1 MEMKSTPN
9 QPIIKLIDE
18 TFKEE
23 PEVFEVCM
31 YAMSTLA
38 IQYEILAGMLL
49 GKTELRGI
57 PPEAYHLM
65 RRFDNGMTQNQFYLE
80 SFAPI
85 KIMLGM
91 DDIRLNTMRQFIA
104 QGERTG
110 EKHFFEQAKS
120 FMFSRFDV
128 LTTIAQ
134 IWKGVTFAEEF
145 HSKLHAVVELG
156 PELEAY
162 FNERGV

>member
-1 MEMKSTPN
+1 MDMSSTPN

-18 TFKEE
+18 TFKDE

-38 IQYEILAGMLL
+38 IQYEILRGILL
-49 GKTELRGI
+49 SQTELRGI

-65 RRFDNGMTQNQFYLE
+65 RRFDNGMTQNEFYHN

-85 KIMLGM
+85 KVMLGM
-91 DDIRLNTMRQFIA
+91 DDIKMNTMRQFIS

-110 EKHFFEQAKS
+110 EKHFFAQAKA
-120 FMFSRFDV
+120 FMLSRFDV
-128 LTTIAQ
+128 LTVVAQ
-134 IWKGVTFAEEF
+134 IWKGVAFAEEF
-145 HSKLHAVVELG
+145 HAKLHSVIELG

-162 FNERGV
+162 FNERGA